1 MLKIKFIF
9 GILTHSLPLC
19 HQSSFPIPA
28 YASKWNPI
36 EHRVFPH
43 VTKALDGIVLKTEEQ
58 VAEIISTTKTKS
70 GLSVIASVIKKAYTK
85 GKEWTRDVLEKVQIQ
100 HQTSLGQFNYK
111 ITPQT
116 EEVLLKC

>member
-1 MLKIKFIF
+1 MRFSV
-9 GILTHSLPLC
+9 TSP
-19 HQSSFPIPA
+19 
-28 YASKWNPI
+28 KWNPI